1 MAPPV
6 DVDQLWASLKSAE
19 DVAGR
24 GTALVRSLTGLSL
37 RKEFL
42 SAEWFEERRE
52 LRKEIEARLAH
63 GRQPRA
69 QAASFGPDKGK
80 LPVVVEEPQPHDLE
94 KV

>member
-6 DVDQLWASLKSAE
+6 DVEQLWSSLKSAE
-19 DVAGR
+19 DVASR

-42 SAEWFEERRE
+42 SADWFEERQE

-63 GRQPRA
+63 GREPGA
-69 QAASFGPDKGK
+69 QVGYSDPDENRSTGSAQ
-80 LPVVVEEPQPHDLE
+80 EPQRTVLE
-94 KV
+94 DV